1 MDKLGRGIIAGF
13 LATIVL
19 SAVLDPVAMLVR
31 SFGLLSP
38 SLGWLL
44 HFLIGTLVWGAG
56 FALVHDALR
65 GPSWFRGVVFGAGA
79 WLAVIVTVT
88 LMRGV
93 GIFVADLGISTP
105 AAMLGVHVVFGAI
118 LGVIYDLVGPD
129 PVDHRKSDNAGE
141 PNHANDNDWHP
152 VPR

>member
-19 SAVLDPVAMLVR
+19 SAMLDPIAMIVR
-31 SFGLLSP
+31 SSDLLSP
-38 SLGWLL
+38 TLGWLL

-56 FALVHDALR
+56 FALMHDVLR
-65 GPSWFRGVVFGAGA
+65 GPSWLRGIIFGACA

-93 GIFVADLGISTP
+93 GLLVVDLGVTTP
-105 AAMLGVHVVFGAI
+105 AAMLAVHMVFGAI
-118 LGVIYDLVGPD
+118 LGVIYDLIGSEPADV
-129 PVDHRKSDNAGE
+129 VKSPTDDE
-141 PNHANDNDWHP
+141 RPHANDNEWHP